1 MSGEHSGGDAE
12 KVAVVRRAFECF
24 DRGDIDAMLE
34 HVHPDGEFI
43 PIFMDSRAHRGRTAI
58 RRIFEGNGS
67 RRRWSVDDLEI
78 DVIGERVVAGGR
90 LHSTTT
96 IGTAEDYP
104 IAWVIDLADGRIVRM
119 QSFVHR
125 RQALAAIA

>member
-1 MSGEHSGGDAE
+1 M
-12 KVAVVRRAFECF
+12 VAVVRRAFECF
-24 DRGDIDAMLE
+24 DRGDIEAMLE
-34 HVHPDGEFI
+34 YVHSDGEFI

-58 RRIFEGNGS
+58 RRIFEGIGS
-67 RRRWSVDDLEI
+67 PRRWRVDGLEV
-78 DVIGERVVAGGR
+78 DVIRDRVLAVGR

-104 IAWVIDLADGRIVRM
+104 VAWVIDVADGQIVRM

-125 RQALAAIA
+125 GQAIAAIG